1 MNTLTGVDEK
11 VPNSTRV
18 TTHGGQ
24 EGKKNRTETGPEVQT
39 FPPC

>member
-1 MNTLTGVDEK
+1 MDTYTGVDAN
-11 VPNSTRV
+11 VLYSGQV

-24 EGKKNRTETGPEVQT
+24 EGKTRTETGPKAWT